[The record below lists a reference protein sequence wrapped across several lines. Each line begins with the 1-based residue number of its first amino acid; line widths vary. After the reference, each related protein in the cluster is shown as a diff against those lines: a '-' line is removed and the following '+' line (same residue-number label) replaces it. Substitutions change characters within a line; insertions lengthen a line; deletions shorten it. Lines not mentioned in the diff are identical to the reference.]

1 MQRCPLGCRINELVA
16 VQVPA
21 CLVSA
26 SNLLEKLT
34 CKALQVTAS
43 LAKWKRQSDAT
54 DRYPFFVW
62 LVPVGQKGFQWFRMR
77 RRPGRGST
85 AGAHVLVYTSAE
97 I

>member
-1 MQRCPLGCRINELVA
+1 MQHCPLGCRINELVT

-34 CKALQVTAS
+34 CKALHS
-43 LAKWKRQSDAT
+43 LAKWKRQSGAT
-54 DRYPFFVW
+54 DWYPFFVW
-62 LVPVGQKGFQWFRMR
+62 LVPVGQMGFQWCRMR

-85 AGAHVLVYTSAE
+85 AGAHMPVYTSAE
-97 I
+97 M